1 MPITDVQQAAI
12 TALGDNPVKA
22 SIKLHRDKLEK
33 VSNDALQYIAE
44 DLPEATIDQKVK
56 IYDTTRKHLNVI
68 DGIDSA
74 NSQEQPIIVIP
85 GELVINPTKEIRAQV
100 AITPPAQSQSQSQS
114 QNKKLKKTISQS
126 NSTNTSQKSHK
137 TPTDSGSLIVEG
149 VLEKPSSQDMNL
161 SQEPASSKK
170 RK

>member
-100 AITPPAQSQSQSQS
+100 AITPPSTSQSQS